1 MMKEQTELY
10 TRAINP
16 QFPLEVTKVAIN
28 LSLTPE
34 GIEGTRWVTT
44 MSGGLY
50 QLGNDNQGNL
60 PGTLIIFPL
69 VAINVLF
76 YYSRK

>member
-1 MMKEQTELY
+1 MKEQTELY
-10 TRAINP
+10 TRAINLP
-16 QFPLEVTKVAIN
+16 FPLEVTRVAIN
-28 LSLTPE
+28 LSLTLE
-34 GIEGTRWVTT
+34 GIEGTRWILN
-44 MSGGLY
+44 MSGGLH